1 MRYMKCDTNKTTYND
16 SENHRNTHLWQM
28 EVYLNGLALPCKI
41 AHVILKI
48 TLPYVTRLTVC
59 ILGLEK
65 DKTSTRDQRWPV
77 STRVIFLKLLH
88 CTTHY
93 HTSCKG
99 EMMKSDSHITK
110 SPCEVDAG
118 EVKVRAACLLFLV
131 RLTFPPA
138 IILGV
143 KNKG

>member
-1 MRYMKCDTNKTTYND
+1 MA
-16 SENHRNTHLWQM
+16 
-28 EVYLNGLALPCKI
+28 NGSIFEWASIALQ
-41 AHVILKI
+41 
-48 TLPYVTRLTVC
+48 
-59 ILGLEK
+59 
-65 DKTSTRDQRWPV
+65 DSTRNSKNNTPLCYETNRMHPGLGEGQDVHKRPAMT
-77 STRVIFLKLLH
+77 SFNPGHFLKLLH

-99 EMMKSDSHITK
+99 EMMKSHITK